1 MRKKP
6 FWLALSL
13 FGLVLGSCNPPELTS
28 TSPLDSGLPDQS
40 SEVESSSDSG
50 SSSSSSSSS
59 DSKSDPVTVV
69 SNELISNENGVRTYK
84 IVFSDGTEAT
94 YSVKDGA
101 DGAKGPDGSYISE
114 VKKTG
119 SEGNVDTYTIYLTNG
134 TTFTFTVTNGTAAEP
149 SDKVTVSFD
158 ANGGKLETTTIEVE
172 KGSTTELPIPTR
184 NGYTFLGWYTE
195 KRIDSAI
202 YSNATPIGENVTLI
216 ARWTPAGGDWTT
228 VQSYWVSYLK
238 NSYDGS
244 LLTDEQRAEYQA
256 GLDAFILRLMFACN
270 EMEGDLIREEFDE
283 WLESLPVLEESKT
296 KALADYEE
304 DLASFESNPNLS
316 SVYVDGFRAMLD
328 EGKAAQTIGELNP
341 ALNRL
346 NNASSF
352 IQRIAD
358 AQTTLEEGTA
368 YYQTTKELFSSALA
382 SYEGFPIDLGG
393 LVSVV
398 YDIFEDLREG
408 NFDSSWLASEI
419 EENLNWSNQ
428 SGPLFDAVKQLSQYL
443 CECLAVYQNSYYYL
457 EGINSIIQPFVDDY
471 SNLSSSL
478 PELRDAYF
486 GMMEDFPAVLA
497 EVEQYVGSIQ
507 TVEIIVDYPFAP
519 GVYPYANSVFVGAG
533 ETLDLTDQIY
543 IYPGYELTGL
553 YTDANCETL
562 YNDGSYVIDGN
573 APTLYVGYNLVYESA
588 AYGAVKEFGSNYF
601 PMLDQWTI
609 DERVESYRDQG
620 LDAALEGLYQLASE
634 HTDAV
639 SNYFWDAYNQYQDES
654 GNYPEIDATAELQT
668 LDSLLGELRV
678 YIENGA
684 SDLTSFKELY
694 GSLMDAVINLAG
706 LLTFDSSDDPNIE
719 TSKQESIERFEY
731 NFQAL
736 STDYQ
741 CDVSGQYSAFHDF
754 ILARYEEA
762 NDYWQI
768 DQLDSIVNSFLPLI
782 SKSSADYEEMLDVF
796 IDGLHNL
803 SYSFDSI
810 VDNSPLSPILSSLEW
825 LRDTRYTPEQ
835 LLEAMYQA
843 AESALTAYEEEV
855 IPAVESLDVVIFQAF
870 PFEAVLITSGSTAGT
885 YIPASGDLWSIDAY
899 AIPGYKISGIY
910 NDDELTELIS
920 DDSTYEFGDILY
932 GQMIYLTYE
941 LVDWE
946 AATPALQAAYQ
957 NMFGSALDDLLEYGF
972 ITQEDID
979 AVEEALAN
987 INSEESYL
995 SAFDIFESF
1004 ARKAIVNQLLA
1015 QVDLMIELLEA
1026 QYGYGVDEAELAYYT
1041 VLMSSADTYSELID
1055 AMYEITSWIFGLY
1068 PNANM

>member
-40 SEVESSSDSG
+40 SEVE
-50 SSSSSSSSS
+50 SSS

-119 SEGNVDTYTIYLTNG
+119 TNGNVDTYTIYLTDG
-134 TTFTFTVTNGTAAEP
+134 STFTFIVTNGTAEEP
-149 SDKVTVSFD
+149 TDKVTVTFD
-158 ANGGKLETTTIEVE
+158 ANGGKVETQTIEVE
-172 KGSTTELPIPTR
+172 KGSSADLPIPTR
-184 NGYTFLGWYTE
+184 NGYSFLGWYAD
-195 KRIDSAI
+195 KRIDAAY

-216 ARWTPAGGDWTT
+216 ARWTPVGGDWTT
-228 VQSYWVSYLK
+228 VQNYWISSLK

-244 LLTDEQRAEYQA
+244 LLTNEQRAEYEA
-256 GLDAFILRLMFACN
+256 ELNAFILRLMFACN

-283 WLESLPVLEESKT
+283 WLESLPVIEESKT

-304 DLASFESNPNLS
+304 DLASFESNAGLS

-328 EGKAAQTIGELNP
+328 KGKAAQTIGELNL

-346 NNASSF
+346 NNTSRF
-352 IQRIAD
+352 IQRLAD
-358 AQTTLEEGTA
+358 SQTTLDEGTA
-368 YYQTTKELFSSALA
+368 YYQTVKELFSSALT
-382 SYEGFPIDLGG
+382 SYEGFPINLAG
-393 LVSVV
+393 LARVVS
-398 YDIFEDLREG
+398 DIFGDLREG
-408 NFDSSWLASEI
+408 NFDSSQLASEI
-419 EENLNWSNQ
+419 EDSLIRYNQ
-428 SGPLFDAVKQLSQYL
+428 SGPLFDAVNQLSQYL
-443 CECLAVYQNSYYYL
+443 CKCLAVYQNSYYYL
-457 EGINSIIQPFVDDY
+457 EGINSIIQPFVDNY

-486 GMMEDFPAVLA
+486 GMMGDFPTVLA
-497 EVEQYVGSIQ
+497 EVEQYIGSVQ
-507 TVEIIVDYPFAP
+507 TVTIIVDYPFAP
-519 GVYPYANSVFVGAG
+519 GVYSYANSVFVGAG

-588 AYGAVKEFGSNYF
+588 AYDAVKEFGYNYF
-601 PMLDQWTI
+601 PMFDQWSI

-620 LDAALEGLYQLASE
+620 LEAAVEGLYQLANEYIDS
-634 HTDAV
+634 V
-639 SNYFWDAYNQYQDES
+639 STCFWDAYNHYQSES
-654 GNYPEIDATAELQT
+654 GNYPETDATAELQT
-668 LDSLLGELRV
+668 LDSLLGELGV
-678 YIENGA
+678 YIENGV

-719 TSKQESIERFEY
+719 TSKQESIEGFEY

-768 DQLDSIVNSFLPLI
+768 EQLDSIVNSFLPLI
-782 SKSSADYEEMLDVF
+782 SKSSAAYEDMLNTF

-803 SYSFDSI
+803 SYSFVI
-810 VDNSPLSPILSSLEW
+810 TQDNNPLSPILSSLEW

-855 IPAVESLDVVIFQAF
+855 IPAVESLDVVVYQVF
-870 PFEAVLITSGSTAGT
+870 PFEVFLITSGAAAHT
-885 YIPASGDLWSIDAY
+885 YIPASGDLSSIDAY
-899 AIPGYKISGIY
+899 AIPGYKISSIY
-910 NDDELTELIS
+910 IDDELTELIS

-932 GQMIYLTYE
+932 GQTIYLTYE

-995 SAFDIFESF
+995 LAFDLFESF

-1015 QVDLMIELLEA
+1015 QVDFMIESLEA
-1026 QYGYGVDEAELAYYT
+1026 QYGYGVDETELAYYKE
-1041 VLMSSADTYSELID
+1041 LMSSAETYSELID
-1055 AMYEITSWIFGLY
+1055 SMNEITSWISAIY
-1068 PNANM
+1068 PNDNM